1 MAGALTI
8 TGTQTGSPEGGT
20 RNIGPFTITPG
31 TSGVVTEVNLVSG
44 ANTIT
49 VPTNAAG
56 CIIQPPSANTIA
68 LTLKG
73 VTGDTGIALSLT
85 GPTLMTF
92 PATPPASFVITA
104 ASGTTGNTAVMF
116 F

>member
-1 MAGALTI
+1 MAGTLTI
-8 TGTQTGSPEGGT
+8 GGTQTGAPEGN
-20 RNIGPFTITPG
+20 RTIST
-31 TSGVVTEVNLVSG
+31 TLTMGVCGVMTEVTLASG

-56 CIIQPPSANTIA
+56 CVIIPPSGNTQT

-73 VTGDTGIALSLT
+73 VTGDTGIALSKTNPFMLA
-85 GPTLMTF
+85 F
-92 PATPPASFVITA
+92 DSTPPASFVITA
-104 ASGTTGNTAVMF
+104 GALTTGITAIIF